1 MPENPT
7 PTATP
12 SENATPASCRPAR
25 RHRRPGAVAQ
35 CRPAVVA
42 QFGALRRRGGA
53 ALTSEHGTTSISSS
67 VVAKIAAMST
77 QEIPG
82 VQAMGKSMSRA
93 FGAIRSKVPGASPA
107 TAQGVS
113 VEVGERQAAI
123 DIDIVCYYGQSIVE
137 TADAIRQNVIERIE
151 GMTGLEVVEVNISVD
166 DLYIESDGDEHGC
179 PGRVT
184 DPTPTPATSPTP
196 VAPVDPGGGAVWR
209 WRSPPRW
216 TRSSGCAARADRVSR
231 WPPSTPAAGW

>member
-12 SENATPASCRPAR
+12 SETATPVPAGRPDAPADQAPAR
-25 RHRRPGAVAQ
+25 SADRSSSRSLERSG
-35 CRPAVVA
+35 
-42 QFGALRRRGGA
+42 GGGA
-53 ALTSEHGTTSISSS
+53 ALKSEHGTTSISSS

-151 GMTGLEVVEVNISVD
+151 GMTSLEVVEVNISVD
-166 DLYIESDGDEHGC
+166 DLYIESDGDEHGS
-179 PGRVT
+179 RVE
-184 DPTPTPATSPTP
+184 
-196 VAPVDPGGGAVWR
+196 
-209 WRSPPRW
+209 
-216 TRSSGCAARADRVSR
+216 
-231 WPPSTPAAGW
+231 

>member
-1 MPENPT
+1 MTENPT
-7 PTATP
+7 LNPTSPTPADTPSSAGTPSPAAVRPDPTADKAP
-12 SENATPASCRPAR
+12 SSGSVRSSSRSLERSGG
-25 RHRRPGAVAQ
+25 GA
-35 CRPAVVA
+35 
-42 QFGALRRRGGA
+42 GA

-82 VQAMGKSMSRA
+82 VQALGKTMSRA

-113 VEVGERQAAI
+113 VEVGERQAAV

-137 TADAIRQNVIERIE
+137 TTDAIRQNVIERIE

-166 DLYIESDGDEHGC
+166 DLYIESDGDDQGS
-179 PGRVT
+179 RVE
-184 DPTPTPATSPTP
+184 
-196 VAPVDPGGGAVWR
+196 
-209 WRSPPRW
+209 
-216 TRSSGCAARADRVSR
+216 
-231 WPPSTPAAGW
+231 

>member
-12 SENATPASCRPAR
+12 SETPTPAAAGRPDSTADQTPWR
-25 RHRRPGAVAQ
+25 SADRPSSRSVERPGS
-35 CRPAVVA
+35 
-42 QFGALRRRGGA
+42 GGGA
-53 ALTSEHGTTSISSS
+53 ALRTEHGTTSISSS

-82 VQAMGKSMSRA
+82 VQAMGKGVSRA

-137 TADAIRQNVIERIE
+137 TADAIRQNVIERVE
-151 GMTGLEVVEVNISVD
+151 GMTSLEVVEVNISVD
-166 DLYIESDGDEHGC
+166 DLYIESDGDEHAS
-179 PGRVT
+179 RVE
-184 DPTPTPATSPTP
+184 
-196 VAPVDPGGGAVWR
+196 
-209 WRSPPRW
+209 
-216 TRSSGCAARADRVSR
+216 
-231 WPPSTPAAGW
+231 